1 MFHRRSVL
9 LVCLLELGCQSELE
23 LPPVIEAS
31 EHLVLRGED
40 EVCAGTFDETEARV
54 IVVQDLFEVP
64 ATQVEYNWL
73 LDRFPEA
80 ECVQGASECAR
91 GEDIF
96 ARDLGVEHELIHAS
110 RSDFSLPEPLE
121 EGLAT
126 FLGGNRMPVGT
137 RDEFRAAIES
147 GETFSY
153 MRASEFVQLLVELG
167 GFEKLREL
175 ASLTHYEMP
184 FSEWRTQ
191 LEKVY
196 GMSWGEL
203 WDVYLASPECEPLTM
218 HDDVLLC
225 YSGLGAVENLTPGLM
240 DSSQYV
246 YEMSC
251 DDPLVIGPVN
261 GDELR
266 HEVLVQFDEVSIQT
280 VNVTLIGDVVEG
292 SYATLTRCGTCGGE
306 QGAVLTPGKW
316 YPLAVDPGVYVLDLR
331 QPIDAPGLLGIH
343 VQF

>member
-1 MFHRRSVL
+1 MLRRCSAL
-9 LVCLLELGCQSELE
+9 LVCLLELGCQPELE

-31 EHLVLRGED
+31 EHLILRGED

-54 IVVQDLFEVP
+54 IAVQGLFEVP
-64 ATQVEYNWL
+64 DTQVEYNWL
-73 LDRFPEA
+73 QGRFPAA
-80 ECVQGASECAR
+80 ECVQGANACAR

-96 ARDLGVEHELIHAS
+96 ARDLGEEHELIHAS
-110 RSDFSLPEPLE
+110 RSDFSLPAPLE

-126 FLGGNRMPVGT
+126 FLGGNRMPAGT
-137 RDEFRAAIES
+137 RDEFQIAIES
-147 GETFSY
+147 DETFSY
-153 MRASEFVQLLVELG
+153 TRASEFVQFLVELG
-167 GFEKLREL
+167 GFEDLHEL
-175 ASLTHYEMP
+175 ASLTHYEMA
-184 FSEWRTQ
+184 FSQWRPQ

-196 GMSWGEL
+196 GMSWDEL
-203 WDVYLASPECEPLTM
+203 WDAYLASPECEPLTM

-225 YSGLGAVENLTPGLM
+225 YSDLGAVENLTPGLM
-240 DSSQYV
+240 NPRQYV

-251 DDPLVIGPVN
+251 SDPLVIGPVN

-266 HEVLVQFDEVSIQT
+266 HEVLVQFEEVSIQT

-292 SYATLTRCGTCGGE
+292 SYATLTRCGTCSGE
-306 QGAVLTPGKW
+306 QGVVLIPEKW
-316 YPLAVDPGVYVLDLR
+316 YPLAVEPGVYVLDLR